1 MQRYLAGRMLQAII
15 SMLVVSMVVFV
26 LARLTGDPLE
36 IMMPAEA
43 TKEDI
48 AMMRAYLGL
57 DRPWPIQYWWFISR
71 AVQGDWGIRLR
82 EVHDLSLD
90 HAPAPGARRPH
101 RGRRDSF

>member
-1 MQRYLAGRMLQAII
+1 MQRYLAGRILQAIV

-57 DRPWPIQYWWFISR
+57 DRPWPVQYWRFFSR
-71 AVQGDWGIRLR
+71 GLAGGFAPPPRFSIPASAAAPCCFSVPLVLLR
-82 EVHDLSLD
+82 
-90 HAPAPGARRPH
+90 
-101 RGRRDSF
+101 